1 MEACGNIYPIG
12 PAYLRDDQFWEIHS
26 KKHERGNSEMVKLLE
41 IYKCEVC
48 GNIVEVVHVG
58 GGQMVCC
65 NQPMK
70 LVTENTVDA
79 AKEKHVPVIEK
90 VAGGY
95 KVKIGSVAHP
105 MEEKH
110 YIEWIELLA
119 DGRTYRQ
126 FLKPGDAPEAFFA
139 VDAEQVSAREY
150 CNLHGLWKA

>member
-1 MEACGNIYPIG
+1 MAEKM
-12 PAYLRDDQFWEIHS
+12 Q
-26 KKHERGNSEMVKLLE
+26 V
-41 IYKCEVC
+41 YKCELC
-48 GNIVEVVHVG
+48 GNIVEVLHGGVG
-58 GGQMVCC
+58 ELVCC
-65 NQPMK
+65 GQPMK
-70 LVTENTVDA
+70 LLVENTVDA

-95 KVKIGSVAHP
+95 TVKVGAVAHP

-119 DGRTYRQ
+119 GDKAYRQ

-139 VDAEQVSAREY
+139 VDAAQVSAREF